1 MLPPMMTTS
10 DLDAFFEQGW
20 NAHDVDRLMTFMAP
34 ECVFESASGPEPC
47 GGRHVGREA
56 VRRAFARIFEAFPD
70 VRFDETRHV
79 IAGDRAVSEWRFRGT
94 AADGRRVDVDG
105 CDLFT
110 FTGGKIAR
118 KSSFL
123 KTRTA

>member
-1 MLPPMMTTS
+1 MLPRMMTTS

-20 NAHDVDRLMTFMAP
+20 NAHDVDRLMTFMAE
-34 ECVFESASGPEPC
+34 ECVFDSASGPEAC

-56 VRRAFARIFEAFPD
+56 VRRAFARIFEAVPD
-70 VRFDETRHV
+70 VRFEGARHV
-79 IAGDRAVSEWRFRGT
+79 VAGDRAVSEWRLRGT

-110 FTGGKIAR
+110 FAGGKIAR

>member
-1 MLPPMMTTS
+1 MLPCMMTTS

-20 NAHDVDRLMTFMAP
+20 NSHDVDRLMTFMAE
-34 ECVFESASGPEPC
+34 ECVFDSASGPEAC

-56 VRRAFARIFEAFPD
+56 VRRAFARIFETFPD
-70 VRFDETRHV
+70 VRFEQTRHTV
-79 IAGDRAVSEWRFRGT
+79 AGDRAVSEWRFRGT

-110 FTGGKIAR
+110 FAGGKIAR

>member
-1 MLPPMMTTS
+1 MLPRMMTTS

-20 NAHDVDRLMTFMAP
+20 NSHDVDRLMTFMA
-34 ECVFESASGPEPC
+34 EDCVFESASGPEPC
-47 GGRHVGREA
+47 GGRHVGRDA

-70 VRFDETRHV
+70 VRFEQTRHV
-79 IAGDRAVSEWRFRGT
+79 VAGDRAVSEWRFRGT

-110 FTGGKIAR
+110 FSGGRIAR

-123 KTRTA
+123 KTRTV

>member
-1 MLPPMMTTS
+1 MLPRMTTTS

-20 NAHDVDRLMTFMAP
+20 NAHDVDRLMTFMAE
-34 ECVFESASGPEPC
+34 ECVFESASGPEAC
-47 GGRHVGREA
+47 GGRHVGRDA
-56 VRRAFARIFEAFPD
+56 VRRAFTRIFEAFPD
-70 VRFDETRHV
+70 VRFDETRHLV
-79 IAGDRAVSEWRFRGT
+79 AGDRAVSEWRFRGT
-94 AADGRRVDVDG
+94 ATDGRRVDVEG

-110 FTGGKIAR
+110 FAGGKIVR

>member
-1 MLPPMMTTS
+1 MLLPMMTTS

-20 NAHDVDRLMTFMAP
+20 NGHDVDRLMTFMA
-34 ECVFESASGPEPC
+34 EGCVFDSASGPEAC

-56 VRRAFARIFEAFPD
+56 VRRAFARIIEAFPD
-70 VRFDETRHV
+70 VRFEDTRHV
-79 IAGDRAVSEWRFRGT
+79 VAGDRAVSEWRFAGT
-94 AADGRRVDVDG
+94 TPDGRRVEVDG

-110 FTGGKIAR
+110 FASGKIAR

>member
-1 MLPPMMTTS
+1 MMTTS
-10 DLDAFFEQGW
+10 DLDTFFEQGW
-20 NAHDVDRLMTFMAP
+20 NAHDVDRLMTFMAE
-34 ECVFESASGPEPC
+34 ECVFESASGPEAC

-70 VRFDETRHV
+70 VRFEDARHV
-79 IAGDRAVSEWRFRGT
+79 VAGDRAVSEWRFRGT
-94 AADGRRVDVDG
+94 AADGRRVDVEG

-110 FTGGKIAR
+110 FAGEKIAR

-123 KTRTA
+123 KTRTG

>member
-1 MLPPMMTTS
+1 MMTTS
-10 DLDAFFEQGW
+10 ELDAFFEQGW
-20 NAHDVDRLMTFMAP
+20 NRHDVDRLMSFMAE
-34 ECVFESASGPEPC
+34 ECVFDSASGPEAY

-70 VRFDETRHV
+70 VRFEGTRHV
-79 IAGDRAVSEWRFRGT
+79 VAGDRAVSEWRFAGT
-94 AADGRRVDVDG
+94 TPDGRRVEVDG

-110 FTGGKIAR
+110 FASGKIAR

>member
-1 MLPPMMTTS
+1 
-10 DLDAFFEQGW
+10 
-20 NAHDVDRLMTFMAP
+20 FMA
-34 ECVFESASGPEPC
+34 EEVVFHSPSGPEAC

-70 VRFDETRHV
+70 VRFEDTRHV
-79 IAGDRAVSEWRFRGT
+79 VAGGRAGSGWGVAGT
-94 AADGRRVDVDG
+94 PPDGRRVEVDG

-110 FTGGKIAR
+110 FASGKIAR